1 MNVPPSGNGR
11 VWPPTRGVV
20 PGHHP
25 GGPVEGPGKGPG
37 KGRPWF
43 TRLPG
48 GDGRETPSSADTST
62 FDTIFQATVR
72 DIVQTVVDQIDPDD
86 DTDRSW
92 TLIEAEVRRRIEDGL
107 MPGGAPPTVEM
118 QTRLV
123 SAVFDELFGLGP
135 LQPLLND
142 PGVENI
148 DINGCDQV
156 WVEYSS
162 GERVR
167 GPAVAATDAELVE
180 KIQLWSRQGNT
191 AREFSVASP
200 LLNTALQDLNGA
212 RLTASMSVSPRPYV
226 SIRCH
231 RLKSVALADLVERGT
246 LDEGLSA
253 FLTAAVLARRN
264 IIITGGT
271 SAGKTTLLRALV
283 ACIPPE
289 QRIATL
295 ETDFELFLHELP
307 DRHSNVIAFE
317 SRQPN
322 SEGAGGVSLHDLIP
336 QALRHNP
343 RRIIVG
349 EVRSTE
355 ILPMLEAMQSGHEG
369 SMCTIHANG
378 AEDAFNRMLLLALRG
393 GIAMPVNAVHL
404 MVGMSVDFIVHL
416 RRDGTN
422 NQRYVSEVLEVLPP
436 GDTERPSVN
445 HVYVPDRRGRAA
457 PRTTPQC
464 LDLLV
469 AAGFDPSWLNRRG
482 HWAAPGGGAS

>member
-1 MNVPPSGNGR
+1 MSAVPPGSGQ
-11 VWPPTRGVV
+11 VWPPRRGVV
-20 PGHHP
+20 PGRTSS
-25 GGPVEGPGKGPG
+25 GPVEGAG

-43 TRLPG
+43 ARPP
-48 GDGRETPSSADTST
+48 DGAGHGPAAIPETGR
-62 FDTIFQATVR
+62 FDAVFQATVR
-72 DIVQTVVDQIDPDD
+72 DIVQTVVDQIDPDAG
-86 DTDRSW
+86 RGRARM
-92 TLIEAEVRRRIEDGL
+92 LIEAEVRRRIEDGL

-118 QTRLV
+118 QNRLAA
-123 SAVFDELFGLGP
+123 AVFDELFGLGP

-142 PGVENI
+142 PAVENI
-148 DINGCDQV
+148 DVNGCDQV
-156 WVEYSS
+156 WVEYAS

-167 GPAVAATDAELVE
+167 GPAVAASDAELVE

-231 RLKSVALADLVERGT
+231 RLKSVTLDDLVERGS
-246 LDEGLSA
+246 LDEGLRA

-264 IIITGGT
+264 IIVTGGT

-283 ACIPPE
+283 ACIPSD

-404 MVGMSVDFIVHL
+404 MVGMSVDFVVHL

-445 HVYVPDRRGRAA
+445 HVYVPDARGRAT
-457 PRTTPQC
+457 PRTTPHC

-469 AAGFDPSWLNRRG
+469 AAGFDPSWLNRGG
-482 HWAAPGGGAS
+482 HWGASNGGPA